1 MRRERMNRKTSLI
14 VAAALVFGM
23 LLPGSG
29 ALAQEPPK
37 MPYVFAMYCVMC
49 HKEGVQIGPIGI
61 YDMMS
66 KSGNPLHE
74 QLIRNNTR
82 FGYNAMPAFRMSE
95 VSPKEMNAIV
105 AYLKDV
111 AAYRKTH
118 PGYKPVPAKEGG
130 AKK

>member
-1 MRRERMNRKTSLI
+1 MNRKILLI
-14 VAAALVFGM
+14 TAATLAFGM

-29 ALAQEPPK
+29 ARAQEPPK

-61 YDMMS
+61 FDMIS

-74 QLIRNNTR
+74 QYIRNNTR
-82 FGYNAMPAFRMSE
+82 FGFNAMPAFRVSE
-95 VSPKEMNAIV
+95 VSPKELNAIV

-118 PGYKPVPAKEGG
+118 PGYKPVPVKEGG
-130 AKK
+130 GKK

>member
-1 MRRERMNRKTSLI
+1 MNRKFLVIT
-14 VAAALVFGM
+14 AATLAFVMFQ
-23 LLPGSG
+23 PGSG
-29 ALAQEPPK
+29 AQAQEPPK

-61 YDMMS
+61 FDMIS

-74 QLIRNNTR
+74 QYIRNNTR
-82 FGYNAMPAFRMSE
+82 FGFNAMPAFRVSE
-95 VSPKEMNAIV
+95 VSPKELNAIV

-130 AKK
+130 GKK